1 MIRVI
6 TISREYGSGGGSIG
20 RLLASRL
27 KWKLLDASLIDEIAK
42 AAKVAPDLAECY
54 DEVTDPW
61 FQRLF
66 KALWRGGFEGAAT
79 AGVGSGPVD
88 PDTIASEWHRVIRES
103 ASIGQCIAV
112 GRGGQCLLQDREDT
126 FHVSVYAPL
135 NERVERIRERV
146 EPGKDPASLAL
157 EVDRK
162 RAAYI
167 QRHFG
172 QDWTNRH
179 LYNLMICSSM
189 GLEKACDAVL
199 CAAGLKIEDGAKTLS
214 HYS

>member
-6 TISREYGSGGGSIG
+6 TISREYGSGGGAIG
-20 RLLASRL
+20 RLLATRL
-27 KWKLLDASLIDEIAK
+27 NWKLLDASLIEEIAK
-42 AAKVAPDLAECY
+42 AAEVDPSLAERY

-61 FQRLF
+61 FRRVV
-66 KALWRGGFEGAAT
+66 KALWRGGYEGAAT
-79 AGVGSGPVD
+79 TQIENDVVDADAIAG
-88 PDTIASEWHRVIRES
+88 EWHRVILQS

-112 GRGGQCLLQDREDT
+112 GRGGQCLLQDRGDT

-135 NERVERIRERV
+135 KERMERIRQRV
-146 EPGKDPASLAL
+146 PPGADLAAL
-157 EVDRK
+157 ARESDRK

-189 GLEKACDAVL
+189 GLETACNAIL
-199 CAAGLKIEDGAKTLS
+199 CAAGLLKDALQSEAILNA
-214 HYS
+214 

>member
-1 MIRVI
+1 MVRVI
-6 TISREYGSGGGSIG
+6 TISREYGSGGGTIG
-20 RLLASRL
+20 RLLATRL
-27 KWKLLDASLIDEIAK
+27 NWKLLDASLIEEIAK
-42 AAKVAPDLAECY
+42 AARVDPALVERY

-61 FQRLF
+61 FRRVV
-66 KALWRGGFEGAAT
+66 KALWRGGYEGAAT
-79 AGVGSGPVD
+79 AQIEDDAVD
-88 PDTIASEWHRVIRES
+88 ADTIAGEWHRVILQS
-103 ASIGQCIAV
+103 ASIGQCVAV

-135 NERVERIRERV
+135 NERMERIRQRV
-146 EPGKDPASLAL
+146 PPGADLAAL
-157 EVDRK
+157 ARETDRK

-189 GLEKACDAVL
+189 GLETACDTIL
-199 CAAGLKIEDGAKTLS
+199 CAAGLVKVGLRSESILS
-214 HYS
+214 T